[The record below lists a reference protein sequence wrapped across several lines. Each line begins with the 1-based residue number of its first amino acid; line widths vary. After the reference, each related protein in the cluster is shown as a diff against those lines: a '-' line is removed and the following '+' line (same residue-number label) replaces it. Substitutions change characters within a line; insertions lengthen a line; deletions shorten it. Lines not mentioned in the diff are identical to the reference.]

1 MSFAVYLK
9 NIEEKTGL
17 SPSQFEKLAEQK
29 EFTENGKIKVGVK
42 ATEVIN
48 WLKAE
53 YGLGHGH
60 AQAMYAYING
70 KRS

>member
-1 MSFAVYLK
+1 MAFSTYMK
-9 NIEEKTGL
+9 NIEAQTGV

-29 EFTENGKIKVGVK
+29 GFAENGKIKKGVK
-42 ATEVIN
+42 TMEVIN
-48 WLKAE
+48 WLKEE

>member
-1 MSFAVYLK
+1 MSFAIYLK

-17 SPSQFEKLAEQK
+17 SPSQFEELAKQEGYV
-29 EFTENGKIKVGVK
+29 ENGKIKKGIK

-48 WLKAE
+48 WLKE
-53 YGLGHGH
+53 SHGLGHGH
-60 AQAMYAYING
+60 AQAVHAYING

>member
-1 MSFAVYLK
+1 MSFATYLK

-17 SPSQFEKLAEQK
+17 APSQFVVLAEQNGFAEK
-29 EFTENGKIKVGVK
+29 GKIKEGIK
-42 ATEVIN
+42 AMEVIN
-48 WLKAE
+48 WLKE
-53 YGLGHGH
+53 SHNLGHGH

>member
-1 MSFAVYLK
+1 MAFSTYMK
-9 NIEEKTGL
+9 NIQEQTGV
-17 SPSQFEKLAEQK
+17 SPSQFEKLAEEK
-29 EFTENGKIKVGVK
+29 GFAEYGKIKKGIK
-42 ATEVIN
+42 AMEVIN
-48 WLKAE
+48 WLKEE

>member
-1 MSFAVYLK
+1 MAFTTYMK
-9 NIEEKTGL
+9 NIEEITGV

-29 EFTENGKIKVGVK
+29 GFAEKGKIKAGVK
-42 ATEVIN
+42 AAEVIN
-48 WLKAE
+48 WLKDE

-60 AQAMYAYING
+60 AQAMCAYING

>member
-1 MSFAVYLK
+1 MSFATYLK

-17 SPSQFEKLAEQK
+17 TPSQFISLAEQN
-29 EFTENGKIKVGVK
+29 EFAKNGKIKEGVK
-42 ATEVIN
+42 AIEVIN
-48 WLKAE
+48 WLKE
-53 YGLGHGH
+53 SHGLGHGH

>member
-1 MSFAVYLK
+1 MSFATYLK
-9 NIEEKTGL
+9 NIEEKTGI
-17 SPSQFEKLAEQK
+17 SPSQFEELAGQK
-29 EFTENGKIKVGVK
+29 GFAENGKIKGGIK

-48 WLKAE
+48 WLKEE

-60 AQAMYAYING
+60 AQAMYAHING

>member
-1 MSFAVYLK
+1 MSFAAYLK

-17 SPSQFEKLAEQK
+17 TPSQFIALAEQNG
-29 EFTENGKIKVGVK
+29 FAENGQIKEGVK
-42 ATEVIN
+42 AMEVIN
-48 WLKAE
+48 WLKE
-53 YGLGHGH
+53 SHGLGHGH

>member
-1 MSFAVYLK
+1 MSFATYLK

-17 SPSQFEKLAEQK
+17 SPSQFEELAEQK
-29 EFTENGKIKVGVK
+29 GFAENGKIKKEIK
-42 ATEVIN
+42 ATEIIN
-48 WLKAE
+48 WLKE
-53 YGLGHGH
+53 SHDLGHGH

>member
-1 MSFAVYLK
+1 MAFTTYLK
-9 NIEEKTGL
+9 NIEGKTGV

-29 EFTENGKIKVGVK
+29 GFAENGKIKVGVK

-48 WLKAE
+48 WLKEE

>member
-1 MSFAVYLK
+1 MAFTTYLK
-9 NIEEKTGL
+9 NIEGKTGV

-29 EFTENGKIKVGVK
+29 RFAENGKIKVGVK

-48 WLKAE
+48 WLKEE

>member
-1 MSFAVYLK
+1 MAFSTYMK
-9 NIEEKTGL
+9 NIEAQTGV

-29 EFTENGKIKVGVK
+29 GFAENGKIKKGTK
-42 ATEVIN
+42 AMEVIN
-48 WLKAE
+48 WLKEE

>member
-1 MSFAVYLK
+1 MAFTTYMK
-9 NIEEKTGL
+9 NIEEITGV

-29 EFTENGKIKVGVK
+29 GFAENGKIKAGVK
-42 ATEVIN
+42 AAEVIN
-48 WLKAE
+48 WLKEE

-60 AQAMYAYING
+60 AQAMHAYING